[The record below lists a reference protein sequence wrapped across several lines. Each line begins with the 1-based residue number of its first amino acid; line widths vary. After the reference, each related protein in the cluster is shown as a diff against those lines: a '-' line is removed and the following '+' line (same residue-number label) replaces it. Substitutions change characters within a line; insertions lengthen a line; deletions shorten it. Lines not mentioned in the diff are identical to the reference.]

1 VLAILYKSHGLKND
15 PDLEKI
21 HPDEEASKL
30 LIHLRDF
37 YSKYSSTSPRTNNK
51 SPLDP
56 FHIMH
61 SVSALK
67 TLVQKNS

>member
-1 VLAILYKSHGLKND
+1 VLAILYKSLGLKND
-15 PDLEKI
+15 RDLEKI
-21 HPDEEASKL
+21 HTDEEASKL
-30 LIHLRDF
+30 LIHFRDLH
-37 YSKYSSTSPRTNNK
+37 SKDSSTSPRTNNK

-56 FHIMH
+56 FHIML